1 MSIQQTFLDKTMQ
14 GSVCSK
20 VAVKESPTKNGG
32 KNKNLW
38 ETDSNE
44 SSGDENGEIGITDL
58 EKVKQRSEELLDQ
71 EKGRAICKLIN
82 MKAELEQ
89 EKVRNAKKDEALAK
103 AMERERKN
111 VQIIVRHVTELEQL
125 KIALNQEKS
134 NVKEEKAK
142 YQAANTKLIEVRK
155 ENFVLNMEVLRLDS
169 ALEEKTV
176 EKLKIMQEKSES
188 ILMVKDK
195 DIKSAELLD
204 KVAKMDTE
212 IKQLNIA
219 LDQEKLNFK
228 EEKANNQALSAVID
242 NQEKEIKPLNINLDQ
257 AKKEINE
264 IFLRIKEQN
273 EVFWTEIKCL
283 EKANQDKLKMLQE
296 KDEDLAKAM
305 DREKKNVQEIVSIKH
320 HFELANEELL
330 HEKGK
335 AICKLV
341 NMKAELE
348 QEKLRNAKK
357 DEALAKAKEREK
369 KNVQEIVRHVIE
381 VERLKAKKLKP
392 KAEHQAFLDVIDNQK
407 KEIKDLS
414 IALDQAK
421 EEINEI
427 FIRIEEQNE
436 VFWTEIKHLR
446 EMKNENEQVKLKLV
460 NEIERLKNKLEQ
472 AKYEINAQFAEV
484 TFLNNG
490 VKRLGSEL
498 DNSLSEAKDQE
509 KRHLQE
515 IIKRDTE
522 IEHLKAELAREIH
535 ISRWS
540 SAINLND
547 LKVRID
553 EFNCMKDRIRNNLE
567 VKCLNVTFDV
577 NDS

>member
-1 MSIQQTFLDKTMQ
+1 MQ
-14 GSVCSK
+14 
-20 VAVKESPTKNGG
+20 
-32 KNKNLW
+32 
-38 ETDSNE
+38 
-44 SSGDENGEIGITDL
+44 
-58 EKVKQRSEELLDQ
+58 
-71 EKGRAICKLIN
+71 KLIN

-89 EKVRNAKKDEALAK
+89 EKLRNAKKDEALAK
-103 AMERERKN
+103 AMEREREN
-111 VQIIVRHVTELEQL
+111 VQIIVSHVTEVEQL

-142 YQAANTKLIEVRK
+142 YHATNTKLIEVRK

-169 ALEEKTV
+169 VLEEKT
-176 EKLKIMQEKSES
+176 EENLKIMQEKNEIIS
-188 ILMVKDK
+188 MVHDK
-195 DIKSAELLD
+195 EIRSVELLD
-204 KVAKMDTE
+204 KVADMDTE

-219 LDQEKLNFK
+219 LDQEKLNVK
-228 EEKANNQALSAVID
+228 EEKAKHQALSVVID
-242 NQEKEIKPLNINLDQ
+242 KQEKEIKHLNIDLNK

-264 IFLRIKEQN
+264 IFLRITEQN
-273 EVFWTEIKCL
+273 QVFWTEIKCL
-283 EKANQDKLKMLQE
+283 EMANQEKLKMLQQ

-305 DREKKNVQEIVSIKH
+305 DREKKNVQEIASTKH

-335 AICKLV
+335 AICILV

-357 DEALAKAKEREK
+357 DEALAKAKEKLKLIQDKDNTLSEAMVKLIDMKTELEHEKLRNAKKDEALAKAKEREK
-369 KNVQEIVRHVIE
+369 KNVHEIVRHVIE
-381 VERLKAKKLKP
+381 VERLKATKLKP
-392 KAEHQAFLDVIDNQK
+392 KAEHQPFLDVIDNQK
-407 KEIKDLS
+407 KEIKDLNT
-414 IALDQAK
+414 ALDQAK

-427 FIRIEEQNE
+427 FLRIEEQNE
-436 VFWTEIKHLR
+436 VFWTEIKHL
-446 EMKNENEQVKLKLV
+446 MKMKKESEQENLKLV
-460 NEIERLKNKLEQ
+460 NEIEWLKDKLDQ

-490 VKRLGSEL
+490 VKRLGCEL
-498 DNSLSEAKDQE
+498 DNSLSKAKDQQE
-509 KRHLQE
+509 RHIQE

-540 SAINLND
+540 SGINLND
-547 LKVRID
+547 LKVRVD
-553 EFNCMKDRIRNNLE
+553 EFNCMKDMIRNNIE

-577 NDS
+577 NYS

>member
-1 MSIQQTFLDKTMQ
+1 
-14 GSVCSK
+14 

-32 KNKNLW
+32 KGGKKKNPW
-38 ETDSNE
+38 ETDSDE
-44 SSGDENGEIGITDL
+44 SSSDDL
-58 EKVKQRSEELLDQ
+58 KKVKQGSEELLQ
-71 EKGRAICKLIN
+71 EKRRAICKLIN

-89 EKVRNAKKDEALAK
+89 EKLGNSNKDEALAK
-103 AMERERKN
+103 AMERDRKN
-111 VQIIVRHVTELEQL
+111 VQIIVRHVTEVEQL
-125 KIALNQEKS
+125 KIALDQEKS

-142 YQAANTKLIEVRK
+142 HQAANSKLIEVRK

-169 ALEEKTV
+169 ALEEKTM
-176 EKLKIMQEKSES
+176 EKLKIVQEKNET

-195 DIKSAELLD
+195 EIRSAELLD
-204 KVAKMDTE
+204 KVPNMDTE

-219 LDQEKLNFK
+219 LDQEKMNLN
-228 EEKANNQALSAVID
+228 EEKAKNQALSVVID
-242 NQEKEIKPLNINLDQ
+242 NQEKEIKHLNIDLDH
-257 AKKEINE
+257 AKEEIKE

-273 EVFWTEIKCL
+273 EVFWKEIKCL
-283 EKANQDKLKMLQE
+283 EMANRDKLKMLQQ

-305 DREKKNVQEIVSIKH
+305 DREKKNVQEIASTKH
-320 HFELANEELL
+320 HFELTNEEIL

-335 AICKLV
+335 AIFKLV

-381 VERLKAKKLKP
+381 FESLKAEHLKP
-392 KAEHQAFLDVIDNQK
+392 KAKHQAFSDVIDNQK
-407 KEIKDLS
+407 KEIKDLN

-427 FIRIEEQNE
+427 FVRIEKQNE
-436 VFWTEIKHLR
+436 VFWTEIKQLMK
-446 EMKNENEQVKLKLV
+446 MKNESEQENLKLV
-460 NEIERLKNKLEQ
+460 NEIERLKDKLEQ
-472 AKYEINAQFAEV
+472 AKYEINAQFAEI

-498 DNSLSEAKDQE
+498 DNSLSKAKDQE
-509 KRHLQE
+509 KRHVQE
-515 IIKRDTE
+515 IIKHETE
-522 IEHLKAELAREIH
+522 IEHLKAELAREIL

-540 SAINLND
+540 SGINLNN
-547 LKVRID
+547 LKVRVD
-553 EFNCMKDRIRNNLE
+553 EFNCMKDMIRNNLE

>member
-1 MSIQQTFLDKTMQ
+1 MSVKQTFLDKTMQ

-20 VAVKESPTKNGG
+20 VDVKGSPNKNGG
-32 KNKNLW
+32 KGGKMKNPW
-38 ETDSNE
+38 ETDSDE
-44 SSGDENGEIGITDL
+44 SSSADENGEIGITDL
-58 EKVKQRSEELLDQ
+58 EKVKQRSEELLQ

-89 EKVRNAKKDEALAK
+89 EKLRNAKKDEALAK
-103 AMERERKN
+103 AMERDREN
-111 VQIIVRHVTELEQL
+111 VQINVRHVSEVEQL
-125 KIALNQEKS
+125 KYALNQEKS

-142 YQAANTKLIEVRK
+142 YQAANTKLIEVRQ

-169 ALEEKTV
+169 VLEEKTV
-176 EKLKIMQEKSES
+176 EKLKIMQEKSEA

-195 DIKSAELLD
+195 EMRRAELLD
-204 KVAKMDTE
+204 MDAE

-219 LDQEKLNFK
+219 LDQERLNVK
-228 EEKANNQALSAVID
+228 EEKAKHQALSVVID
-242 NQEKEIKPLNINLDQ
+242 NQEKEIKHLNIDLDK

-283 EKANQDKLKMLQE
+283 KLANQDQLKMLQQ

-305 DREKKNVQEIVSIKH
+305 DREKKNVQEIASTKL
-320 HFELANEELL
+320 HFELANEEIL
-330 HEKGK
+330 HEKGM

-381 VERLKAKKLKP
+381 VETL
-392 KAEHQAFLDVIDNQK
+392 KAEHSKPKTNQVFSDVIDHQK
-407 KEIKDLS
+407 KEIKDLN

-421 EEINEI
+421 KEINEI
-427 FIRIEEQNE
+427 FLRIEKQNE
-436 VFWTEIKHLR
+436 VFWTEIKHLMK
-446 EMKNENEQVKLKLV
+446 MKNESEQEKVKLV

-472 AKYEINAQFAEV
+472 TKYEINAQFAEV
-484 TFLNNG
+484 TFLNSG

-498 DNSLSEAKDQE
+498 DNSLSKAKDQE
-509 KRHLQE
+509 ERHVQE
-515 IIKRDTE
+515 IIKRETE

-540 SAINLND
+540 SGINLNN
-547 LKVRID
+547 LKVRVD
-553 EFNCMKDRIRNNLE
+553 EFNCMKDMIRNNLE